1 MGIVGVGIDLVSIP
15 DFAEQVDQPGTVFAE
30 TFTPGERRDASDK
43 SSSAARH
50 LAARWAAK
58 EAVIKAWSGSRFA
71 QRPVLPEDIHRD
83 IEVVTDMWGRPRVR
97 LTGAIAEYLADV
109 TIHVS
114 LTHEG
119 DDRGR
124 GRHPGGPVSASR
136 RRIAS
141 KSGFSCDS
149 ASARE
154 LVERVREVL
163 PSVRCDLEE
172 LVRIE
177 SVWADPDR
185 RDEVHRSAR
194 AVADLL
200 SQAGFDDVRIVSER
214 GAPAVIARYPAPP
227 GAPTVLLYAH
237 HDVQPE
243 GDRGQWVSPPFEP
256 TERGGRLYGRGT
268 ADDKA
273 GIATHVAA
281 FWAHGGR
288 PPVGVTVFVEGE
300 EESGSPSLGRLLAA
314 HRDALAADVIV
325 IADSDNWST
334 DIPALT
340 VSLRGMA
347 DCVVEVA
354 TLDHG
359 LHSGLWG
366 GVVPDALTVLVRLL
380 ASLHDDDGNVA
391 VAGMHESTAAR
402 VDYPAGRVRA
412 ESGLLDGVSEIGTG
426 SVPQRLWAK
435 PAITVI
441 GIDTTSVAAASNTL
455 IPRARAKI
463 SIRVAPGG
471 DATAHLDA
479 VEAHLRRHAPWGAQV
494 TVTRG
499 EVGQPYAIE
508 ASGPV
513 YDAARSAFRQAWGAD
528 PIDMGMGG
536 SIPFIA
542 EFAAAFPQ
550 ATILVTGVE
559 DPGTQA
565 HSVNESLHLGVLE
578 RAATAE
584 ALLLAKL
591 AAIPTGR
598 AEA

>member
-1 MGIVGVGIDLVSIP
+1 
-15 DFAEQVDQPGTVFAE
+15 VFVRD
-30 TFTPGERRDASDK
+30 TPGNDGILRT
-43 SSSAARH
+43 
-50 LAARWAAK
+50 LA
-58 EAVIKAWSGSRFA
+58 
-71 QRPVLPEDIHRD
+71 
-83 IEVVTDMWGRPRVR
+83 
-97 LTGAIAEYLADV
+97 
-109 TIHVS
+109 
-114 LTHEG
+114 
-119 DDRGR
+119 
-124 GRHPGGPVSASR
+124 ASR
-136 RRIAS
+136 RTTSLGAMT
-141 KSGFSCDS
+141 D
-149 ASARE
+149 
-154 LVERVREVL
+154 LVERVRDVL
-163 PSVRCDLEE
+163 PSVRRDLED

-177 SVWADPDR
+177 SVWADPAR
-185 RDEVHRSAR
+185 RDEVHRSAQV
-194 AVADLL
+194 VADLL
-200 SQAGFDDVRIVSER
+200 SQAGFGDVRTVSEG
-214 GAPAVIARYPAPP
+214 GAPAVIARHPAPP

-243 GDRGQWVSPPFEP
+243 GDRDQWATPPFEP
-256 TERGGRLYGRGT
+256 TERDGRLYGRGS

-273 GIATHVAA
+273 GIATHLAA
-281 FWAHGGR
+281 FKAHGGQ

-334 DIPALT
+334 EVPALT
-340 VSLRGMA
+340 VSLRGLV

-359 LHSGLWG
+359 LHSGIWG
-366 GVVPDALTVLVRLL
+366 GVVPDALSVLVRLL

-391 VAGMHESTAAR
+391 VAGLHESSAAA
-402 VDYPAGRVRA
+402 VDYPPERVRA
-412 ESGLLDGVSEIGTG
+412 DSGLLDGVREIGSG

-441 GIDTTSVAAASNTL
+441 GIDTTSIAAASNTL

-463 SIRVAPGG
+463 SLRIAPGG
-471 DATAHLDA
+471 QAEAHLAALTAHLKSN
-479 VEAHLRRHAPWGAQV
+479 VPWGAHV

-499 EVGQPYAIE
+499 DKGEPYAID

-513 YDAARSAFRQAWGAD
+513 YDAARSAFRQAWGTD

-559 DPGTQA
+559 DPATQA
-565 HSVNESLHLGVLE
+565 HSINESLHLGVLE

-584 ALLLAKL
+584 ALLLANL
-591 AAIPTGR
+591 A
-598 AEA
+598 